1 MNNPHVEALIY
12 RVVHSET
19 IEYQGT
25 REIERC
31 EFRVEIEDD
40 QASFYMKEH
49 FANVQDARAAIQPFI
64 EQWEFEETLKS
75 GPGTFS
81 LWFDHP
87 KMIDRDPT
95 PGIISISFHV
105 SSGSPEVRMSVTVCK
120 PYPQPPS
127 DVPMD
132 IRDPDVQTIFN
143 RFQGYRQGHEP
154 LPSMAYF
161 CCEVFTKRLSNGIK
175 DAADRHKISRNLID
189 KVNNLSANKGGDQ
202 ARHASAIADLLT
214 PCETQFLEKAVVA
227 IVIRAAKV
235 AADPNQPME
244 KITVGNLRTVSL

>member
-1 MNNPHVEALIY
+1 MNDPHVEALIY

-49 FANVQDARAAIQPFI
+49 FANVQDARATVQPFI
-64 EQWEFEETLKS
+64 EQWEFEEALKS
-75 GPGTFS
+75 GPNTFS
-81 LWFDHP
+81 LRFDHP

-95 PGIISISFHV
+95 PGAIAISAHV
-105 SSGSPEVRMSVTVCK
+105 TSGVPIFRASIRLSR
-120 PYPQPPS
+120 PYPQPSS

-132 IRDPDVQTIFN
+132 VRDPDVQAMFN
-143 RFQGYRQGHEP
+143 RYQGYRQRHEP

-175 DAADRHKISRNLID
+175 DAADMHKISRNLID
-189 KVNNLSANKGGDQ
+189 KVNNLSSNKGGDE
-202 ARHASAIADLLT
+202 ARHASAIADPLT

-227 IVIRAAKV
+227 MIIRAAKV
-235 AADPNQPME
+235 IADPNQPME
-244 KITVGNLRTVSL
+244 KITVGNLMETSP